1 MAHVCLFPCLKETEN
16 IRCPGFG
23 GGCGS
28 VCLADVMIG
37 FSEAM

>member
-1 MAHVCLFPCLKETEN
+1 MVYYRLFPCLKETEN
-16 IRCPGFG
+16 AGCPGFG